1 MEREEAEQ
9 PENEKDDRDGE
20 HYLFSPSWH
29 PKVPGGYHVRTGILE
44 GRGEGLT
51 MHMADQIERVTL
63 EPSSKLETRRTGLV
77 FLCLIVTTNFVPW
90 MRLAEAGIDSTLP
103 LSAAESGLAILSC
116 LLAAVLVISAWLMGR
131 RLPVTP
137 GRLTAKARDSGL
149 ALALLAAGANLALA
163 AVVQGRAGMSF
174 AGQLKWFGPVWYG
187 LVLPA
192 GLMAAFFKGR
202 ASIPAPRLVRP
213 ATTAEQASAA
223 LNR

>member
-1 MEREEAEQ
+1 MEI
-9 PENEKDDRDGE
+9 P
-20 HYLFSPSWH
+20 
-29 PKVPGGYHVRTGILE
+29 E

-51 MHMADQIERVTL
+51 MPTADRIENVTI
-63 EPSSKLETRRTGLV
+63 ESSSRLETRRTGLV

-103 LSAAESGLAILSC
+103 LSAGESALAILSC
-116 LLAAVLVISAWLMGR
+116 LLAAVLVIGVWLLGR

-137 GRLTAKARDSGL
+137 GWLTAKARDLGL
-149 ALALLAAGANLALA
+149 ALALATAGANLALA
-163 AVVQGRAGMSF
+163 AIVQGRLVGTF
-174 AGQLKWFGPVWYG
+174 AGQLRWFGPVWYG

-202 ASIPAPRLVRP
+202 ASIPAPRFVRP
-213 ATTAEQASAA
+213 ETTAEQASAA